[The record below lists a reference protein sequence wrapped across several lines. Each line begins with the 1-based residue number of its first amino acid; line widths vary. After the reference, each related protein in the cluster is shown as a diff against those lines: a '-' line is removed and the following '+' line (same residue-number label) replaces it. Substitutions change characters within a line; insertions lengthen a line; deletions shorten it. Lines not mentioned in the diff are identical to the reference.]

1 MFGTEATG
9 NLLLDFDHPKIS
21 LCLVIVKRNRKIVQ
35 ELEHS
40 PLPLRESIQQ
50 IPSRALF
57 GSPWGSLLGRRG
69 GGISVVAFGEDLIIA
84 TKQACQHQHLQFVL
98 ATAFAYSNLEFL
110 FNHRTFTFHAPT

>member
-21 LCLVIVKRNRKIVQ
+21 LRLVVVKRNRKIVQ

-57 GSPWGSLLGRRG
+57 GSPWGSLLGSRG
-69 GGISVVAFGEDLIIA
+69 GGISAVAFGEDLIIA
-84 TKQACQHQHLQFVL
+84 TKQPCHPHDRQSSL
-98 ATAFAYSNLEFL
+98 AYGFGF
-110 FNHRTFTFHAPT
+110 